1 MPETANNQATTKKW
15 NVGLKVSPE
24 EEQKIKMKALEK
36 GMRISEYIKQAVL
49 DSLSGSKI
57 STEGKLG

>member
-1 MPETANNQATTKKW
+1 MTRIPNNQLTIKKW

-49 DSLSGSKI
+49 DSLSVSKI
-57 STEGKLG
+57 STEGKSG